1 MMTSR
6 SPVARLMYG
15 TVSTVAIM
23 LLSACSSNDWQ
34 VRALPSDI
42 AIGAALDSEPDPALL
57 SAIELQDL
65 PLISIPEAVRPCCAF
80 GNSQKVKVGSLQVP
94 FFRYA
99 NTLAVDRVGPH
110 AYEAGTFSFQKD
122 APNGSR
128 GTENNG
134 QMYTLQGGFIDLAHV
149 RDTADNAIALFYH
162 IYPKLGQ
169 QQTIPLPDEIGSR
182 VIELSEFDTSQLSAR
197 QRWEVAAA
205 MSVRLAYFMAEAHE
219 IAQWHGYRSWAPWS
233 ETVSAY
239 SPEDLYSN
247 MLGAKIALAL
257 INNNLAMNKELY
269 NQHMSQWLTATL
281 NWLEPVS
288 IEHTNA
294 LFDVIDGDWWDSN
307 QALPSKFMLLKRHYQ
322 LGDKQ
327 SPYLVPKA
335 TAQAHAK
342 WPEVEALY
350 GSQHQPHHLSLSNS
364 IYGIDIDAVAQQ
376 KLVVADKY
384 KASFKHIPAEL
395 WQDGFTQA
403 DFNLISQYNQRQDE
417 IELRQHQNR
426 DEANQ
431 AVTEQEPQ

>member
-1 MMTSR
+1 MISR
-6 SPVARLMYG
+6 VFSHGM
-15 TVSTVAIM
+15 VSVVAIFV
-23 LLSACSSNDWQ
+23 LSACGSSDWQ
-34 VRALPSDI
+34 VRALPSEV
-42 AIGAALDSEPDPALL
+42 AIGAALDNEPDINLL
-57 SAIELQDL
+57 HAIELQEL
-65 PLISIPEAVRPCCAF
+65 PLVHIPKAVRPCCAF
-80 GNSQKVKVGSLQVP
+80 GNAQKVTIGPVPVP

-110 AYEAGTFSFQKD
+110 AYEAGTFSYQKD

-149 RDTADNAIALFYH
+149 RDTADNAIALFYRV
-162 IYPKLGQ
+162 YPKLGQ
-169 QQTIPLPDEIGSR
+169 LQTIKLPDEIGPR
-182 VIELSEFDTSQLSAR
+182 TIELSEFDTKHLTAR

-205 MSVRLAYFMAEAHE
+205 IAVRQAYFMAEAHE
-219 IAQWHGYRSWAPWS
+219 VAQWHGYRSWAPWS

-269 NQHMSQWLTATL
+269 NQHMTQWLLATL

-288 IEHTNA
+288 IEQTNA
-294 LFDVIDGDWWDSN
+294 LFDVIDGHWWDS
-307 QALPSKFMLLKRHYQ
+307 QQPLPSKFMLLKRHYK

-335 TAQAHAK
+335 LAQSHAK
-342 WPEVEALY
+342 WSEVEALFE
-350 GSQHQPHHLSLSNS
+350 SAHQAHHLSLSNS
-364 IYGIDIDAVAQQ
+364 THGIDIDAIAEQ
-376 KLVVADKY
+376 KLIVAEKY
-384 KASFKHIPAEL
+384 KDSFKHIPVEL

-403 DFNLISQYNQRQDE
+403 DFYQISLYNQAQDE
-417 IELRQHQNR
+417 LELRQHQKR
-426 DEANQ
+426 DDVDES
-431 AVTEQEPQ
+431 TIEQESQ

>member
-1 MMTSR
+1 MAAVT
-6 SPVARLMYG
+6 
-15 TVSTVAIM
+15 IF

-42 AIGAALDSEPDPALL
+42 AIGAALDSEPDINLL
-57 SAIELQDL
+57 HAIELQEL
-65 PLISIPEAVRPCCAF
+65 PLIHIPKAVRPCCAF
-80 GNSQKVKVGSLQVP
+80 GNAQKVTIGPVPVP

-99 NTLAVDRVGPH
+99 NTLAVDSVGPH
-110 AYEAGTFSFQKD
+110 AYEAGTFSYQKD

-169 QQTIPLPDEIGSR
+169 VQTIKLPEEIGPR
-182 VIELSEFDTSQLSAR
+182 TIELSEFDLSSLSAR
-197 QRWEVAAA
+197 QRWETAAA
-205 MSVRLAYFMAEAHE
+205 ISVRLAYFMAEAHE

-269 NQHMSQWLTATL
+269 NQHMTQWLSATL

-288 IEHTNA
+288 IKQTNA
-294 LFDVIDGDWWDSN
+294 LFDVIDGHWWDSE
-307 QALPSKFMLLKRHYQ
+307 QPLPSKFMLLKRHYL

-335 TAQAHAK
+335 LARSHAK
-342 WPEVEALY
+342 WPEVQELY
-350 GSQHQPHHLSLSNS
+350 ESQHQAHDLSLSNS
-364 IYGIDIDAVAQQ
+364 VHGIDIDAIAKQ
-376 KLVVADKY
+376 KLIVSEKFTD
-384 KASFKHIPAEL
+384 SFKHIPAEL

-403 DFNLISQYNQRQDE
+403 DFYKISQYNLMQDE
-417 IELRQHQNR
+417 LELRQHQQL
-426 DEANQ
+426 DDDTDT
-431 AVTEQEPQ
+431 VTALESQ